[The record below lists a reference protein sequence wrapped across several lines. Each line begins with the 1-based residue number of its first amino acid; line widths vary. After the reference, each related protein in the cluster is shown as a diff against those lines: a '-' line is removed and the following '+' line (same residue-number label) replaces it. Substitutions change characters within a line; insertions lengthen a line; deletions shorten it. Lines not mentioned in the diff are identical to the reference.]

1 MPSALVRP
9 KHPLLVFD
17 REAIE
22 GDEVVDPA
30 HGQHVAS
37 CLPGPAGPDER
48 DVSREANRWIG
59 QASCWVAGTRCP
71 SVPAIGVNGAR
82 SAGAADGATSR
93 HASAPKAITRF
104 TPPADTSGVRGR
116 RKAPTAS
123 AAVNP
128 RSEVELEEMVR
139 VGALRE
145 DPELRQR
152 EGHVQLLATWLR
164 RPYAR
169 ACASPIA
176 LDDAR
181 DRLQ

>member
-1 MPSALVRP
+1 MSRPPREVQAACSAASTAAELTACTAARALCHVTSGSA
-9 KHPLLVFD
+9 PL
-17 REAIE
+17 I
-22 GDEVVDPA
+22 
-30 HGQHVAS
+30 HS
-37 CLPGPAGPDER
+37 
-48 DVSREANRWIG
+48 
-59 QASCWVAGTRCP
+59 QASCWAAGTRCP
-71 SVPAIGVNGAR
+71 SAPAIGVNGAR